1 MKEIKL
7 SQGKIA
13 LVDDCDYNGLNQYLA
28 GLAEKDKEISRLSGD
43 LSANATM
50 LSRQC
55 DLAREAEREALSLTR
70 EVREKNEQI
79 AALEKKVDEFDKEIC
94 RWASK
99 AKVAEK
105 QIAAKNDLLYVYQN
119 TPFAHWRERALKA
132 EERVAVLTADNKLLR
147 EALEKLS
154 NWNTG
159 HYDDASDMKEI
170 ATEALRGEEVGDG

>member
-1 MKEIKL
+1 MI
-7 SQGKIA
+7 QRYG
-13 LVDDCDYNGLNQYLA
+13 LVWEGMDVKNDKRDDAPYVLYTDHLA
-28 GLAEKDKEISRLSGD
+28 AV
-43 LSANATM
+43 A
-50 LSRQC
+50 
-55 DLAREAEREALSLTR
+55 
-70 EVREKNEQI
+70 EKNEQI

-170 ATEALRGEEVGDG
+170 ATEALRGGEVKG

>member
-79 AALEKKVDEFDKEIC
+79 AALRRALERIEAGCSFPEDDVQ
-94 RWASK
+94 K
-99 AKVAEK
+99 AIVKVA
-105 QIAAKNDLLYVYQN
+105 
-119 TPFAHWRERALKA
+119 R
-132 EERVAVLTADNKLLR
+132 
-147 EALEKLS
+147 
-154 NWNTG
+154 
-159 HYDDASDMKEI
+159 
-170 ATEALRGEEVGDG
+170 EALRGGEAK